1 MLMTYQECI
10 EKYSNDYQIKKE
22 IKNGNLFM
30 KETGIYST
38 VRNAPEL
45 SVIMHKYPKTIFT
58 WKSAFYYHSLTDVI
72 PDYYYLATRRTD
84 TRIRDSRIR
93 QSFIKD
99 DLFEAGII
107 EIQFNNSSIRI
118 YNKERMLIEL
128 MRFRLKI
135 PMDYYKEIIKNYRQL
150 SNELDFGAAED
161 YAAMFKNGSNL
172 MKMIQLEVL

>member
-1 MLMTYQECI
+1 
-10 EKYSNDYQIKKE
+10 
-22 IKNGNLFM
+22 
-30 KETGIYST
+30 
-38 VRNAPEL
+38 
-45 SVIMHKYPKTIFT
+45 
-58 WKSAFYYHSLTDVI
+58 VI